1 MPGLYDLHRRHMML
15 SILAGLGG
23 TAAAKIVPP
32 RADTAPGVLSTNL
45 VNATPT
51 LWNGKQSLAIELTD
65 AYQAKLVAAGVGPD
79 ANGPS
84 YVTVLPEFTDGSI
97 EVDVAAELTGRG
109 SPDSR
114 GFVGVAFHIDYDRTF
129 EAIYLRMTN
138 GSLND
143 PPPLAP
149 RIDRAVQYVAHPDFH
164 FDTSRKVAPGR
175 YECGAKIALARWHT
189 LRLDV
194 AGHTCRTFVDGKE
207 TLVVDDLHYAGR
219 PGPVALW
226 IGNGTLGH
234 FSNLRVVDRAG

>member
-1 MPGLYDLHRRHMML
+1 MPGQNDLHRRHVML

-23 TAAAKIVPP
+23 IAATRVVPA
-32 RADTAPGVLSTNL
+32 RADTVPNVVTTNL
-45 VNATPT
+45 VTAAPT
-51 LWNGKQSLAIELTD
+51 LWNGKHGLAVELTE
-65 AYQAKLVAAGVGPD
+65 AYQTKLLAAGVGPD

-84 YVTVLPEFTDGSI
+84 YVTVLSEFTDGII

-114 GFVGVAFHIDYDRTF
+114 GFIGVAFHIDHDRTF
-129 EAIYLRMTN
+129 EAVYLRMTN

-164 FDTSRKVAPGR
+164 FDASRKVAPGR
-175 YECGAKIALARWHT
+175 YECGAKIALGRWHG
-189 LRLDV
+189 LRLDIT
-194 AGHTCRTFVDGKE
+194 GHTCRTFVDGEE
-207 TLVVDDLHYAGR
+207 TLVIEDLHYAGR
-219 PGPVALW
+219 RGPVALW

-234 FSNLRVVDRAG
+234 FSNMRVVDRAD